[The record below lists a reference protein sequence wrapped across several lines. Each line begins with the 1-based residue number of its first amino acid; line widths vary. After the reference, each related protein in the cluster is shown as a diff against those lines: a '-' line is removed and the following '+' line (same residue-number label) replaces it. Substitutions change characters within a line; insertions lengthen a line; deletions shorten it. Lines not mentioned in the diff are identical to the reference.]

1 MAWGASVANEAVDR
15 CTDFRIVEV
24 KPRNVAICRGLIEG
38 RLGLLL
44 LRVDDFKST
53 LCCIERGPCLT
64 IRGPRFLVVGIGLLE
79 PLK

>member
-1 MAWGASVANEAVDR
+1 MEAVDR
-15 CTDFRIVEV
+15 SSTACCPAISGRRA
-24 KPRNVAICRGLIEG
+24 PAICRGLIEG